1 MKPLRITV
9 ITPSYQ
15 QAPYLEECLRSVAE
29 QDHPDVE
36 HIVVD
41 GGSTDGSVAILERH
55 AHRLAW
61 WCSERDGGQSD
72 ALNKGLAHATGD
84 LFGWINSDDLLLPG
98 VLREVAAIFAA
109 DPTVMVVTGRR
120 LKRHADGGEEAM
132 PLESTTDHRAWFVH
146 PQIAQQ
152 ATFIRMDVVRAVGG
166 VDPALHYVMD
176 LELWWR
182 ILFQYGTAGVRVV
195 DREWA
200 VFRMHD
206 ESKST
211 TGAPGFVQETG
222 ALLERACAAVGE
234 SDLAELLAMV
244 VEERPALRGLPV
256 APQHLEQVSAMA
268 VHHLL
273 KWYGGC
279 YDLRQYRMMRRFHAQ
294 STRWI
299 PLMDATDRARLAAL
313 NELMRGSNWWTFLLQ
328 RKWKQ
333 WIRSR

>member
-98 VLREVAAIFAA
+98 ALREVAAIFAA
-109 DPTVMVVTGRR
+109 DPTVTVVTGRR
-120 LKRHADGGEEAM
+120 LKRHADGTEEPM
-132 PLESTTDHRAWFVH
+132 PLESATDRRAWFVH
-146 PQIAQQ
+146 PRIAQQ
-152 ATFIRMDVVRAVGG
+152 ATFVRMDVLRAAGG
-166 VDPALHYVMD
+166 IDRALHYVMD

-182 ILFQYGTAGVRVV
+182 ILFQQGTDGVRVV
-195 DREWA
+195 DRTWA
-200 VFRMHD
+200 VFRMHA

-211 TGAPGFVQETG
+211 TGAPVFVQETG
-222 ALLERACAAVGE
+222 ALLHRACLEVGE
-234 SDLAELLAMV
+234 EELAGIMALC

-256 APQHLEQVSAMA
+256 GPEHRDRVAAMA

-279 YDLRQYRMMRRFHAQ
+279 YDRRQYRMMRRFHAQ
-294 STRWI
+294 AARWL
-299 PLMDATDRARLAAL
+299 PVMDDADRARLATVA
-313 NELMRGSNWWTFLLQ
+313 EHMRPPGWWAFLLQ

-333 WIRSR
+333 LRG